1 MKKRISSKFSF
12 SKEELCYNVSSL
24 IVFKLHLLLRL
35 LLNMSKVENEKYK
48 EPLESII
55 DLLDNEE

>member
-35 LLNMSKVENEKYK
+35 LLNMSKVENEKYQ